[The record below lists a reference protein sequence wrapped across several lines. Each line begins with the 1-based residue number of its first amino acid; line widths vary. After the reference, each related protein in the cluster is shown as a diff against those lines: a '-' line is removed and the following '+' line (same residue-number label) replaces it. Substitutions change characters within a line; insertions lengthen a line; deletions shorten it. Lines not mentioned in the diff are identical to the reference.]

1 VAAFRVAVLI
11 SGTGT
16 NLQALL
22 DTVHRKPIGWESPD
36 ASVGGPSRPDS
47 VEGAGGPGRPDFI
60 EIVGVGSSRADAGG
74 LRRAQQAGVET
85 AVFAIA
91 DYPDRTARDRALGD
105 WLDARGVD
113 LVVLAGFMEL
123 LGPNLVRRF
132 ANRVVNVHPSLLPAF
147 PGVGAIEQAVEHGVR
162 VTGVTVHY
170 VDEHLDSGPIIL
182 QEALELPYP
191 APMAEIE
198 QRVHDVEHRLLP
210 RAVRLMAAGRVRR
223 DPANPRVVLIDDVD

>member
-22 DTVHRKPIGWESPD
+22 DTVHRKP
-36 ASVGGPSRPDS
+36 ASRPPAT
-47 VEGAGGPGRPDFI
+47 EARARPEAAAADPAAI
-60 EIVGVGSSRADAGG
+60 EIACVASSRPEAAG
-74 LRRAQQAGVET
+74 LRRAEQAGVET

-91 DYPDRTARDRALGD
+91 DHPDRSARDQALAG
-105 WLDARGVD
+105 WLEERRID

-123 LGPNLVRRF
+123 LGPEFVRRF
-132 ANRVVNVHPSLLPAF
+132 RNRIVNVHPSLLPAF
-147 PGVGAIEQAVEHGVR
+147 PGVGAIERAVEHGVR

-170 VDEHLDSGPIIL
+170 VDEQLDNGPIVL
-182 QEALELPYP
+182 QEAVELSYP
-191 APMAEIE
+191 ARIEEIE

-210 RAVRLMAAGRVRR
+210 RAVRLIAAGRVRL